1 MIKIMKKV
9 VVASLLAM
17 SMFAVMP
24 VGASAEW
31 KKDSKQNYYWI
42 EKGVKAKGWK
52 LINGNWYNFRNDGV
66 MQVSWVEDNGNW
78 YYLWANGAM
87 AQDCWLN
94 KAGGW
99 YYFDST
105 GKMVYDSTV
114 VGKRSYDFTQPE
126 LILSKDLD
134 NKTTEETTTIKNT
147 VTAENAT
154 GVK

>member
-9 VVASLLAM
+9 VVVSLLAM

-42 EKGVKAKGWK
+42 EKGVKTKGWK

-66 MQVSWVEDNGNW
+66 MQVSWVQDNGNW

-114 VGKRSYDFTQPE
+114 VGKRTYDFTQPE
-126 LILSKDLD
+126 LIISKDLD
-134 NKTTEETTTIKNT
+134 NKTDGNNIIKNT
-147 VTAENAT
+147 VTAENT
-154 GVK
+154 IGVK